1 MKTPPDDIADKLIA
15 ASREFRGTG
24 LDVSMEEVAE
34 AADIPRATLYY
45 YFSGRDDLIN
55 FYLAHKLDTVSVAM
69 QKAAAGEGT
78 VVDRLG
84 SLIRA
89 VLHAMAAQPAI
100 CTELPEALRKARNNF
115 SEVALKA
122 DVVMRQPIRDLLIE
136 GKANGELDV
145 PDIDIAIDALHG
157 AVGQVALIRITMTG
171 ELDAD
176 EVADS
181 LIPLVMKGLTK
192 HEN

>member
-1 MKTPPDDIADKLIA
+1 MKQPPDDIADKLIA

-24 LDVSMEEVAE
+24 LDVTMEEVAE

-55 FYLAHKLDTVSVAM
+55 FYLAHKLDTVSVVM

-78 VVDRLG
+78 VVERLG
-84 SLIRA
+84 ALIRA
-89 VLHAMAAQPAI
+89 VLHSMAAQPAI

-115 SEVALKA
+115 SELALKA
-122 DVVMRQPIRDLLIE
+122 DVVMREPIRDLLIE

-145 PDIDIAIDALHG
+145 SDVDIAIDALHG
-157 AVGQVALIRITMTG
+157 AVGQVAMIRITMTG

-176 EVADS
+176 EVADG
-181 LIPLVMKGLTK
+181 LIPLVMKGLAK
-192 HEN
+192 R

>member
-1 MKTPPDDIADKLIA
+1 MKQPPDDIAEKLIA
-15 ASREFRGTG
+15 ASKQFRGTG
-24 LDVSMEEVAE
+24 LDVSMDEVAL

-45 YFSGRDDLIN
+45 YFSGREDLIN

-69 QKAAAGEGT
+69 QKAAAAEGT

-84 SLIRA
+84 GLIRA

-100 CTELPEALRKARNNF
+100 CTELPEALRRARNNF

-136 GKANGELDV
+136 GNASGELEIPNVDL
-145 PDIDIAIDALHG
+145 AIDAIHG
-157 AVGQVALIRITMTG
+157 AVGQVALMRITMTG

-176 EVADS
+176 QVADE
-181 LIPLVMKGLTK
+181 LIPLIVSGLQPGG
-192 HEN
+192 

>member
-1 MKTPPDDIADKLIA
+1 MKQPPDDIADKLIA
-15 ASREFRGTG
+15 ASRTFRGTG
-24 LDVSMEEVAE
+24 LDVSMDEVAE

-55 FYLAHKLDTVSVAM
+55 FYLTHKLDTVSVAM

-84 SLIRA
+84 ALVRA

-122 DVVMRQPIRDLLIE
+122 DVVMRQPIRDLLVE
-136 GKANGELDV
+136 GRANGEFDV
-145 PDIDIAIDALHG
+145 PNIDLAIDAIHG
-157 AVGQVALIRITMTG
+157 AVGQVAMIRITMTG

-176 EVADS
+176 HVADD
-181 LIPLVMKGLTK
+181 LIPLVMNGLAK
-192 HEN
+192 R

>member
-1 MKTPPDDIADKLIA
+1 MKQPPDDIADKLIA
-15 ASREFRGTG
+15 ASKQFRGTG
-24 LDVSMEEVAE
+24 LDVSMDEVAL

-45 YFSGRDDLIN
+45 YFSGREDLIN

-69 QKAAAGEGT
+69 QKAVAAEGSVT
-78 VVDRLG
+78 DRLDG
-84 SLIRA
+84 LIRA

-100 CTELPEALRKARNNF
+100 CTELPEALRKARNNY

-145 PDIDIAIDALHG
+145 SDVDIAIDAIHG

-176 EVADS
+176 QVADELVP
-181 LIPLVMKGLTK
+181 LILSGLRSDA
-192 HEN
+192 